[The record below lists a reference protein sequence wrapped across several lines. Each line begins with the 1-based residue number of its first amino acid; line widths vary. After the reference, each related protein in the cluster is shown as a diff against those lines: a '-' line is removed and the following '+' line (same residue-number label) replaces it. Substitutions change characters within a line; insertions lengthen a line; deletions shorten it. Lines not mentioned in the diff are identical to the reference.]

1 MADVGKSSLGMDAN
15 LAAMLSYVFGWLSGL
30 IIFAAE
36 RDNKFV
42 KFHAMQSLI
51 FFGGLT
57 AVSILL
63 AVTVIVPLM
72 LGILGL
78 VVWVICILKAY
89 SGEMFKL
96 PAIGD
101 WAEKIINK

>member
-1 MADVGKSSLGMDAN
+1 MANVGKSSLGIDAT
-15 LAAMLSYVFGWLSGL
+15 LAAALAYAFGWLSGL
-30 IIFAAE
+30 IIFAVE
-36 RDNKFV
+36 KDSKFV

-57 AVSILL
+57 VVSILL
-63 AVTVIVPLM
+63 AITVIGPLF

-78 VVWVICILKAY
+78 AVWVICVIKAF

-96 PAIGD
+96 PGIGD
-101 WAEKIINK
+101 MAEKIANK

>member
-1 MADVGKSSLGMDAN
+1 MADVGKSSLGIDAN
-15 LAAMLSYVFGWLSGL
+15 LAAALSYVFGWLSGL
-30 IIFAAE
+30 IIFAVE
-36 RDNKFV
+36 KDSKFV

-57 AVSILL
+57 IVSILL
-63 AVTVIVPLM
+63 AITVIVPLF

-78 VVWVICILKAY
+78 AVWVICIIKAF

>member
-1 MADVGKSSLGMDAN
+1 MADVGKSSLGIDAN
-15 LAAMLSYVFGWLSGL
+15 LAAALAYVFGWISGL
-30 IIFAAE
+30 IIFAVE
-36 RDNKFV
+36 KDNKFV

-57 AVSILL
+57 IISILL
-63 AVTVIVPLM
+63 VITVIGPLF

-78 VVWVICILKAY
+78 AVWIICIIKAY

-96 PAIGD
+96 PGIGNM
-101 WAEKIINK
+101 AENIINK